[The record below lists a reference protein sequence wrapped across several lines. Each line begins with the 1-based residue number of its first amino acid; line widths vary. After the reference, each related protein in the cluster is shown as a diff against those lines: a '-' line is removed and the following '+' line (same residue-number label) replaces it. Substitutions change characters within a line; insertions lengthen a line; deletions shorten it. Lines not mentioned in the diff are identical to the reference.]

1 MSTETEAVQE
11 ITKVRGMMI
20 IEQAFGNIT
29 LCNTELITKK
39 VVDLMVACLDDGG
52 FEADGH
58 GLFSIIFRDDGY
70 PISEEGDQ
78 ASWMFYP
85 NSLSAVCNLEGCI
98 NIAITNTQNIET
110 PNSEF
115 VSVYALVWKNI
126 IEGFFHEAHHSNAFL
141 QDGHNLWDNKEARLK
156 EEEKADEYARMMLF
170 KLAKTTDVE
179 IEFSEE
185 ISTMITKR
193 LMEEIATVKELL
205 PNLEKDRKEDNK
217 LARWYT
223 SQKHMM
229 SHGGVYYD
237 EDEDSSDPAISLK
250 TFKEFLH
257 VCSGDAEDDAE
268 WLGDTIGQQLELKQE
283 PVNEDANGNT
293 VPSSVDVSTVINNDA
308 VESYDDMPFEPD
320 EVPAS
325 AGFQGVSQFQQA
337 VPAAQQPA
345 PVMPA
350 PANTSPPVAPVAPT
364 ATPANPVAPTA
375 TPVAPTNNPA
385 VVVGANAYP
394 EIQLT
399 AGVDAKTVV
408 YGLYLKIFKHLFQD
422 CQYNPTDN
430 SVPFAGVGNIVNWVQ
445 LDQNESLFVKEMTC
459 YSPDGKG
466 TWCPGTKVNGAI
478 SGIIIDKAKTLPAYE
493 LVLSTPEGTQIKRKF
508 IPQNPNKMVN
518 GQLTTTAA
526 DAKAGNQIM
535 WIIDPDTKA
544 YSVRV
549 YNGVVQQNI
558 NGRWA

>member
-1 MSTETEAVQE
+1 
-11 ITKVRGMMI
+11 
-20 IEQAFGNIT
+20 
-29 LCNTELITKK
+29 
-39 VVDLMVACLDDGG
+39 
-52 FEADGH
+52 
-58 GLFSIIFRDDGY
+58 
-70 PISEEGDQ
+70 
-78 ASWMFYP
+78 MFYP
-85 NSLSAVCNLEGCI
+85 NSLAAVCNLRGCI
-98 NIAITNTQNIET
+98 DLAIANTQDIDT

-115 VSVYALVWKNI
+115 VSIYALVWKNI
-126 IEGFFHEAHHSNAFL
+126 LQGFFHEAHHANAFL
-141 QDGHNLWDNKEARLK
+141 QDGHKLWDDKDERAK
-156 EEEKADEYARMMLF
+156 EEEKADEYARTMLF
-170 KLAKTTDVE
+170 KLAKTIDVE
-179 IEFSEE
+179 VEFSETVTNMVNGRITAEME
-185 ISTMITKR
+185 I
-193 LMEEIATVKELL
+193 VKDLL
-205 PNLEKDRKEDNK
+205 PNLEKDRDEDQK
-217 LARWYT
+217 LARWYA
-223 SQKHMM
+223 SQKHMINY
-229 SHGGVYYD
+229 GGVYYD
-237 EDEDSSDPAISLK
+237 EDEGSSNPAISLK

-257 VCSGDAEDDAE
+257 VCSGDAEDDSE
-268 WLGDTIGQQLELKQE
+268 WLGETIGQPLELKQE
-283 PVNEDANGNT
+283 PAHEDAHGNQ
-293 VPSSVDVSTVINNDA
+293 VPSSIDVAAVVGQDA
-308 VESYDDMPFEPD
+308 AESYDDMPFEPD
-320 EVPAS
+320 EAPVS
-325 AGFQGVSQFQQA
+325 AGFQGVSQFTA
-337 VPAAQQPA
+337 TPIPAYT
-345 PVMPA
+345 A
-350 PANTSPPVAPVAPT
+350 PANTNPPAAPVA
-364 ATPANPVAPTA
+364 AQPASAAPIAPVA
-375 TPVAPTNNPA
+375 TPVAPTSNPA
-385 VVVGANAYP
+385 VVVGAAAYP
-394 EIQLT
+394 EIQLP

-459 YSPDGKG
+459 YSTDGKG